1 MNQEHKSRRQ
11 LRPETL
17 ALRAGTQR
25 SPFGEHSE
33 ALFLTSSFVYEN
45 AQQAADRFAGTV
57 DGPIYSRFT
66 NPTVDMFQQRLAA
79 LENGEACIGT
89 ASGMSAIMGCCMSLL
104 AAGDHLI
111 AATALFGAT
120 TTLFTGIM
128 ARFGVEHT
136 FVNLTDPDSFKAAI
150 KKNTKLIYIE
160 SPANPLTEIGDI
172 RAIGAIAKK
181 HGIVLIVDNCLA
193 TSVLQRPLELGA
205 DIVIHSATKYLDGQ
219 GRVIAGAVI
228 GTKQYINEHMF
239 NYLRV
244 AGPTMSAFN
253 AWLLLKSM
261 ETLSV
266 RMRQHSDNGLKVAQW
281 LESHDRVKRVFYPG
295 LRSHPQHNIAR
306 QQQSMGGGMI
316 AVEFHGDTPEQA
328 RANAWRVI
336 DHCQVWSITA
346 NLGDARS
353 TITHPSTTTH
363 ARVGEAARLAA
374 GVTEGML
381 RLSVGLEHV
390 DDLIEDL
397 RVGLEA
403 QA

>member
-1 MNQEHKSRRQ
+1 MTKRRE
-11 LRPETL
+11 LHPETL

-25 SPFGEHSE
+25 SAFGEHSE

-45 AQQAADRFAGTV
+45 AAQAAARFGGTES
-57 DGPIYSRFT
+57 GPIYSRFT

-79 LENGEACIGT
+79 LEGGEACIGT

-104 AAGDHLI
+104 SAGDHLI

-128 ARFGVEHT
+128 ARFDVEYS
-136 FVNLTDPDSFKAAI
+136 FVSLTDPDAFKAAI
-150 KKNTKLIYIE
+150 KSNTKLIYIE

-172 RAIGAIAKK
+172 RAISDIAKK
-181 HGIVLIVDNCLA
+181 HGVTLIVDNCLV
-193 TSVLQRPLELGA
+193 SPILQKPLDFGA
-205 DIVIHSATKYLDGQ
+205 DIVVHSATKYLDGQ
-219 GRVIAGAVI
+219 GRVIAGAVV
-228 GTKQYINEHMF
+228 GSAKYINDAMF

-253 AWLLLKSM
+253 AWVLLKSL
-261 ETLSV
+261 ETLPV
-266 RMRQHSDNGLKVAQW
+266 RMHQHSHNGLKVAQW
-281 LESHDRVKRVFYPG
+281 LEGHPRVKRVFYPG
-295 LRSHPQHNIAR
+295 LKSHPQHAVAR
-306 QQQSMGGGMI
+306 KQQSMGGGMI
-316 AVEFHGDTPEQA
+316 AVEFHGDDPLVA
-328 RANAWRVI
+328 RANAWRVV
-336 DHCQVWSITA
+336 DHCQVWSITG

-403 QA
+403 

>member
-1 MNQEHKSRRQ
+1 MTKRRE
-11 LRPETL
+11 LHPETL
-17 ALRAGTQR
+17 ALRAGTER
-25 SPFGEHSE
+25 SAFGEHSE
-33 ALFLTSSFVYEN
+33 ALFLTSSFVYKD
-45 AQQAADRFAGTV
+45 AAQAAARFDGTES
-57 DGPIYSRFT
+57 GPIYSRFT

-79 LENGEACIGT
+79 LEGGQACIGT

-104 AAGDHLI
+104 SAGDHLI

-128 ARFGVEHT
+128 ARFGVEHS
-136 FVNLTDPDSFKAAI
+136 FVSLTDPDAFKAAI
-150 KKNTKLIYIE
+150 KSNTKLIYIE

-172 RAIGAIAKK
+172 RAISDIAKK
-181 HGIVLIVDNCLA
+181 HGVTLIVDNCLA
-193 TSVLQRPLELGA
+193 TSVLQKPLDFGA
-205 DIVIHSATKYLDGQ
+205 DIVVHSATKYLDGQ
-219 GRVIAGAVI
+219 GRVIAGAVV
-228 GTKQYINEHMF
+228 GSEKYINDTMF

-253 AWLLLKSM
+253 AWVLLKSL
-261 ETLSV
+261 ETLPV
-266 RMRQHSDNGLKVAQW
+266 RMHQHSHNGLKVAQW
-281 LESHDRVKRVFYPG
+281 LEGHPRVKRVFYPG
-295 LRSHPQHNIAR
+295 LKSHPQHAVAR
-306 QQQSMGGGMI
+306 KQQSMGGGMI
-316 AVEFHGDTPEQA
+316 AVEFHGDDPVTA
-328 RANAWRVI
+328 RANAWRVV
-336 DHCQVWSITA
+336 DHCQVWSITG

-397 RVGLEA
+397 RFGLEA
-403 QA
+403 